1 MLKRCVHILIM
12 FILLISNVNIA
23 MAQDRNSLRITHDN
37 LFLQFDLKSGR
48 PTLDSILNL
57 AGLSP
62 QAADK
67 ISRGD
72 FSPLTKDGWTLANKQ
87 GSFVSYQKSLNVL
100 NENPQSNPYEITM
113 RMPQLEG
120 KPGYPGD
127 VKYGVNKFAKI
138 TVFELPSGMTRF
150 ILPGFERRKRVL
162 LSGNFNG
169 WSTLKGIMKKTDGGW
184 MLDLKLEPGAYEYK
198 YIIDGRWDIDHDNLI
213 RTEDGAGNTNSV
225 YYKYNYTFKLKGYP
239 EARRI
244 MLAGDF
250 NNWDANELVMDD
262 INGVWEKQL
271 YLNEGKHSYRFLVD
285 GTWITDPAN
294 PAKEKDNKGN
304 LNSIIPIGET
314 VHFKLKGYADAK
326 KIFVAGDFNDW
337 QPEELPLKRHEDIW
351 STQLILPAGNFAYRF
366 IVDGKPVMDPANG
379 STITKNDETNSFI
392 AVKPNYTFT
401 LKGHAKAHTV
411 KLSGTFN
418 HWDTNGYTMAR
429 KGDEWVISLNLK
441 PGKYLYKF
449 IVDGNWI
456 IDPGNKFWEDNEFH
470 NGNSV
475 LWIE

>member
-1 MLKRCVHILIM
+1 MLKRCAHILITA
-12 FILLISNVNIA
+12 ILLIGNMKIV
-23 MAQDRNSLRITHDN
+23 MGQERNSLRITRDN
-37 LFLQFDLKSGR
+37 LFLQIDLKSGR
-48 PTLDSILNL
+48 KALDSILNV
-57 AGLSP
+57 AGLSS
-62 QAADK
+62 QAVDK

-72 FSPLTKDGWTLANKQ
+72 FSALTKDGWLLVNKQ
-87 GSFVSYQKSLNVL
+87 SNFVSYQKSLNIL

-113 RMPQLEG
+113 HMPQLEG

-127 VKYGVNKFAKI
+127 VKYGVNKFARI
-138 TVFELPSGMTRF
+138 TVLELPSGMTRF

-169 WSTLKGIMKKTDGGW
+169 WSTLKGLMKKTDGGW
-184 MLDLKLEPGAYEYK
+184 MLDLKLEAGAYEYK
-198 YIIDGRWDIDHDNLI
+198 YIIDGRWDIDHDNLV

-225 YYKYNYTFKLKGYP
+225 YYKYNYTFRLKGYP
-239 EARRI
+239 EAHRV
-244 MLAGDF
+244 MLVGDF
-250 NNWDANELVMDD
+250 NEWDANELVMDNV
-262 INGVWEKQL
+262 NGVWEKQL
-271 YLNEGKHSYRFLVD
+271 YLGEGKHTYRFLVD

-294 PAKEKDNKGN
+294 PVKEKEDNGN
-304 LNSIIPIGET
+304 LNSIITVGET
-314 VHFKLKGYADAK
+314 VHFKLKGYTDAK
-326 KIFVAGDFNDW
+326 KIFVTGDFNDW
-337 QPEELPLKRHEDIW
+337 KPEELPLKRHEDIW
-351 STQLILPAGNFAYRF
+351 STQLILPAGNYAYIF
-366 IVDGKPVMDPANG
+366 IVDGKPIMDPANG
-379 STITKNDETNSFI
+379 NTTTKNGETNSFI
-392 AVKPNYTFT
+392 TVRPNYTFT
-401 LKGHAKAHTV
+401 LKGHAKAKAV

-429 KGDEWVISLNLK
+429 KGDEWVVSLNLK